1 MDKPLISVIIP
12 VKNGTNYLGEALES
26 LRRQNLNLEIIVV
39 DDGSTDATAEL
50 AEKAGCV
57 VLRHPVS
64 RGQVAAKNTGIAAAK
79 GGYILFLDHDDRVR
93 DGALSTMLDALQ
105 AAPEASAVQAM
116 VKDFRSPEI
125 PDLPG
130 ILVRPE
136 PFYGLFTGAI
146 LIRREVFDR
155 IGPFSEN
162 VHAGEIIEW
171 FSRVEAIGG
180 KVIKLDLVST
190 DRRIHQTNFGRTD
203 RQEEMKNYAAVLRER
218 LKALISQDLP
228 RNPGAEL

>member
-26 LRRQNLNLEIIVV
+26 LRRQDLNLEIIVV
-39 DDGSTDATAEL
+39 DDGSTDETAKL
-50 AEKAGCV
+50 AREAGCV

-64 RGQVAAKNTGIAAAK
+64 RGQVAGKNTGLSAAK
-79 GGYILFLDHDDRVR
+79 GDFILFLDHDDRVR

-146 LIRREVFDR
+146 LIRREVFDK

-162 VHAGEIIEW
+162 VHTGEIIEW
-171 FSRVEAIGG
+171 FSRLEAQGMQV
-180 KVIKLDLVST
+180 KKLDLVST

-203 RQEEMKNYAAVLRER
+203 RTEEMKNYAAVLRER
-218 LKALISQDLP
+218 LKAL
-228 RNPGAEL
+228 RK

>member
-1 MDKPLISVIIP
+1 MDNPLVSVIIP
-12 VKNGTNYLGEALES
+12 VKNGTNYLGEALTS
-26 LRRQNLNLEIIVV
+26 LRRQGLNLEIIVV
-39 DDGSTDATAEL
+39 DDGSTDGTAVL
-50 AEKAGCV
+50 AREAGCV
-57 VLRHPVS
+57 VLQHPVS
-64 RGQVAAKNTGIAAAK
+64 KGQVAAKNTGVAAAK
-79 GGYILFLDHDDRVR
+79 GNYILFLDHDDKVR
-93 DGALSTMLDALQ
+93 DGALRAMLEALQ
-105 AAPEASAVQAM
+105 ADPGAWAVQAM

-162 VHAGEIIEW
+162 VRAGEIIEW
-171 FSRVEAIGG
+171 FSRMEAQGMMV
-180 KVIKLDLVST
+180 KKMDLVST

-203 RQEEMKNYAAVLRER
+203 KTEEMKNYAAVLRER
-218 LKALISQDLP
+218 LKAP
-228 RNPGAEL
+228 RNQ

>member
-26 LRRQNLNLEIIVV
+26 LRRQSLNLEIIVV

-50 AEKAGCV
+50 AEKAGCI

-79 GGYILFLDHDDRVR
+79 SDFILFLDHDDRVR
-93 DGALSTMLDALQ
+93 DGALRTMLDALQ

-218 LKALISQDLP
+218 LKALRSQDLP

>member
-50 AEKAGCV
+50 AEKAACV

-79 GGYILFLDHDDRVR
+79 GEYILFLDHDDKVR
-93 DGALSTMLDALQ
+93 DGALRTMLDALQ
-105 AAPEASAVQAM
+105 EAPEASAVQAM

-146 LIRREVFDR
+146 LIRREVFDK
-155 IGPFSEN
+155 IGLFSEN
-162 VHAGEIIEW
+162 VHTGEIIEW

-218 LKALISQDLP
+218 LKAL
-228 RNPGAEL
+228 RKN

>member
-1 MDKPLISVIIP
+1 MDKSLISVIIP

-26 LRRQNLNLEIIVV
+26 LRRQELNLEIIVV

-79 GGYILFLDHDDRVR
+79 GGYILFLDHDDKVR
-93 DGALSTMLDALQ
+93 DGALRTMLDALQ

-146 LIRREVFDR
+146 LIRREVFDK

-162 VHAGEIIEW
+162 VHTGEIIEW
-171 FSRVEAIGG
+171 FSRLEAQGMQV
-180 KVIKLDLVST
+180 KKLDLVST

-203 RQEEMKNYAAVLRER
+203 RTEEMKNYAAVLRER
-218 LKALISQDLP
+218 LKAL
-228 RNPGAEL
+228 RK

>member
-1 MDKPLISVIIP
+1 MDSPLISVIIP
-12 VKNGTNYLGEALES
+12 VKNGTNYLSEALES
-26 LRRQNLNLEIIVV
+26 LRRQELNLEILVV
-39 DDGSTDATAEL
+39 DDGSTDNTAAL
-50 AEKAGCV
+50 AREAGCV
-57 VLRHPVS
+57 VLQHPVS
-64 RGQVAAKNTGIAAAK
+64 KGQVAAKNTGIAAAK
-79 GGYILFLDHDDRVR
+79 GDYILFLDHDDKVR
-93 DGALSTMLDALQ
+93 DGALCTMLDALQ
-105 AAPEASAVQAM
+105 ADSGAWAVQAM

-162 VHAGEIIEW
+162 VHTGEIIEW
-171 FSRVEAIGG
+171 FSRLEAQGMQV
-180 KVIKLDLVST
+180 KKLDLVST

-203 RQEEMKNYAAVLRER
+203 KTEEMKNYAAVLRER
-218 LKALISQDLP
+218 LKAL
-228 RNPGAEL
+228 RKN

>member
-1 MDKPLISVIIP
+1 MDNKPLISVIIP

-79 GGYILFLDHDDRVR
+79 GEYILFLDHDDKVR
-93 DGALSTMLDALQ
+93 DGALNTMLDALQ

-146 LIRREVFDR
+146 LIRREVFDK

-162 VHAGEIIEW
+162 VHTGEIIEW
-171 FSRVEAIGG
+171 FSRVEATGG
-180 KVIKLDLVST
+180 KVIKLNLVST

-218 LKALISQDLP
+218 LKAL
-228 RNPGAEL
+228 RKN

>member
-79 GGYILFLDHDDRVR
+79 GEYILFLDHDDKVR

-146 LIRREVFDR
+146 LIRREVFDK

-162 VHAGEIIEW
+162 VHTGEIIEW

-218 LKALISQDLP
+218 LKALRSQDLP

>member
-1 MDKPLISVIIP
+1 MVNPLISVIIP

-26 LRRQNLNLEIIVV
+26 LRRQELNLEIIVV
-39 DDGSTDATAEL
+39 DDGSTDSTAEL
-50 AEKAGCV
+50 ARKAGCV
-57 VLRHPVS
+57 VIQHPVS
-64 RGQVAAKNTGIAAAK
+64 RGQVAAKNTGINAAT
-79 GGYILFLDHDDRVR
+79 GEFILFLDHDDRVR
-93 DGALSTMLDALQ
+93 DGALKTMLEALQ

-146 LIRREVFDR
+146 LIRREVFDQ

-162 VHAGEIIEW
+162 VHTGEIIEW
-171 FSRVEAIGG
+171 FSRVEATGG

-203 RQEEMKNYAAVLRER
+203 KLEEMKNYAAILRER
-218 LKALISQDLP
+218 LKTL
-228 RNPGAEL
+228 RK

>member
-26 LRRQNLNLEIIVV
+26 LRRQSLNLEIIVV

-50 AEKAGCV
+50 AEKAACV

-79 GGYILFLDHDDRVR
+79 GEYILFLDHDDKVR
-93 DGALSTMLDALQ
+93 DGALRTMLDALQ
-105 AAPEASAVQAM
+105 EAPEASAVQAM

-146 LIRREVFDR
+146 LIRREVFDK
-155 IGPFSEN
+155 IGLFSEN
-162 VHAGEIIEW
+162 VHTGEIIEW

-218 LKALISQDLP
+218 LIAL
-228 RNPGAEL
+228 RKN

>member
-1 MDKPLISVIIP
+1 MDSPLISVIIP
-12 VKNGTNYLGEALES
+12 VKNGTNYLSEALES
-26 LRRQNLNLEIIVV
+26 LRRQELNLEILVV
-39 DDGSTDATAEL
+39 DDGSTDNTAAL
-50 AEKAGCV
+50 AREAGCV
-57 VLRHPVS
+57 VLQHPVS
-64 RGQVAAKNTGIAAAK
+64 KGQVAAKNTGIAAAK
-79 GGYILFLDHDDRVR
+79 GDYILFLDHDDKVR
-93 DGALSTMLDALQ
+93 DGALCTMLDALQ
-105 AAPEASAVQAM
+105 ADSGAWAVQAM

-162 VHAGEIIEW
+162 VHTGEIIEW
-171 FSRVEAIGG
+171 FSRLEAQGMQV
-180 KVIKLDLVST
+180 KKLDLVST

-203 RQEEMKNYAAVLRER
+203 KTEEMKNYAAVIRER
-218 LKALISQDLP
+218 LKAL
-228 RNPGAEL
+228 RKN

>member
-12 VKNGTNYLGEALES
+12 VKNGTNYLGEALDS

-79 GGYILFLDHDDRVR
+79 GGYILFLDHDDKVR
-93 DGALSTMLDALQ
+93 DGALNTMLDALQ

-146 LIRREVFDR
+146 LIRREVFDK

-162 VHAGEIIEW
+162 VHTGEIIEW

-218 LKALISQDLP
+218 LKAL
-228 RNPGAEL
+228 RKN

>member
-1 MDKPLISVIIP
+1 MDNSLISVIIP
-12 VKNGTNYLGEALES
+12 VKNGTNYLAEALES

-50 AEKAGCV
+50 ARKAGCV
-57 VLRHPVS
+57 VLQHPVS

-79 GGYILFLDHDDRVR
+79 GDFILFLDHDDRVR
-93 DGALSTMLDALQ
+93 DGALQIMLEALQ

-146 LIRREVFDR
+146 LIRREVFDK

-162 VHAGEIIEW
+162 VHTGEIIEW

-180 KVIKLDLVST
+180 KVTKLDLIST

-203 RQEEMKNYAAVLRER
+203 RAEEMKNYAAILRER
-218 LKALISQDLP
+218 LKALKSQ
-228 RNPGAEL
+228 NTPGDSCAEL

>member
-26 LRRQNLNLEIIVV
+26 LRRQSLNLEIIVV

-50 AEKAGCV
+50 AEKAGCI

-79 GGYILFLDHDDRVR
+79 SDFILFLDHDDRVR
-93 DGALSTMLDALQ
+93 DGALRTMLDALQ

-218 LKALISQDLP
+218 LKALRSQDLP
-228 RNPGAEL
+228 RDPGAEL

>member
-57 VLRHPVS
+57 VLRHHVS

-79 GGYILFLDHDDRVR
+79 GGYILFLDHDDKVR
-93 DGALSTMLDALQ
+93 DGALNTMLDALQ

-146 LIRREVFDR
+146 LIRREVFDK

-162 VHAGEIIEW
+162 VHTGEIIEW

-218 LKALISQDLP
+218 LKAL
-228 RNPGAEL
+228 RKN

>member
-26 LRRQNLNLEIIVV
+26 LRRQELNLEIIVV
-39 DDGSTDATAEL
+39 DDGSTDNTAAL
-50 AEKAGCV
+50 ARQVGCT
-57 VLRHPVS
+57 VLQHTVS
-64 RGQVAAKNTGIAAAK
+64 KGQVAAKNTGIAAAK
-79 GGYILFLDHDDRVR
+79 GDYILFLDHDDKIR
-93 DGALSTMLDALQ
+93 DGALRIMLEALQ

-125 PDLPG
+125 PDLSG
-130 ILVRPE
+130 VLIRPE

-155 IGPFSEN
+155 IGPFSDN
-162 VHAGEIIEW
+162 VRTGEIIEW
-171 FSRVEAIGG
+171 FSRMEAQGMQV
-180 KVIKLDLVST
+180 KKLDLVST

-203 RQEEMKNYAAVLRER
+203 REEEMRNYAAILRER
-218 LKALISQDLP
+218 LKAL
-228 RNPGAEL
+228 RKN

>member
-12 VKNGTNYLGEALES
+12 VKNGINYLGEALDS

-79 GGYILFLDHDDRVR
+79 GGYILFLDHDDKVR
-93 DGALSTMLDALQ
+93 DGALNTMLDALQ

-146 LIRREVFDR
+146 LIRREVFDK

-162 VHAGEIIEW
+162 VHTGEIIEW
-171 FSRVEAIGG
+171 FSRVEATGG

-218 LKALISQDLP
+218 LKAL
-228 RNPGAEL
+228 RKN

>member
-26 LRRQNLNLEIIVV
+26 LRRQELNLEIIVV

-50 AEKAGCV
+50 AREAGCV

-64 RGQVAAKNTGIAAAK
+64 RGQVAGKNTGLSAAK
-79 GGYILFLDHDDRVR
+79 GDFILFLDHDDKVR
-93 DGALSTMLDALQ
+93 DGALRTMLEALQ
-105 AAPEASAVQAM
+105 ADPEASAVQAM

-146 LIRREVFDR
+146 LIRREVFDK

-162 VHAGEIIEW
+162 VHTGEIIEW
-171 FSRVEAIGG
+171 FSRLEAQGMQV
-180 KVIKLDLVST
+180 KKLDLVST

-203 RQEEMKNYAAVLRER
+203 RTEEMKNYAAVLRER
-218 LKALISQDLP
+218 LKAL
-228 RNPGAEL
+228 RK

>member
-79 GGYILFLDHDDRVR
+79 GGYILFLDHDDKVR
-93 DGALSTMLDALQ
+93 DGALNTMLDALQ

-146 LIRREVFDR
+146 LIRREVFDK

-162 VHAGEIIEW
+162 VHTGEIIEW

-218 LKALISQDLP
+218 LKAL
-228 RNPGAEL
+228 RKN

>member
-50 AEKAGCV
+50 AEKAACV

-79 GGYILFLDHDDRVR
+79 GEYILFLDHDDKVR
-93 DGALSTMLDALQ
+93 DGALRTMLDALQ
-105 AAPEASAVQAM
+105 EAPEASAVQAM

-146 LIRREVFDR
+146 LIRREVFDK
-155 IGPFSEN
+155 IGLFSEN

-190 DRRIHQTNFGRTD
+190 DRRLHQTNFGRTD

-218 LKALISQDLP
+218 LKALRSQDLP

>member
-1 MDKPLISVIIP
+1 MDSPLVSVIIP
-12 VKNGTNYLGEALES
+12 VKNGTNYLSEALES
-26 LRRQNLNLEIIVV
+26 LRRQELNLEILVV
-39 DDGSTDATAEL
+39 DDGSTDNTAAL
-50 AEKAGCV
+50 AREAGCV
-57 VLRHPVS
+57 VLQHPVS
-64 RGQVAAKNTGIAAAK
+64 KGQVAAKNTGIAAAK
-79 GGYILFLDHDDRVR
+79 GNYILFLDHDDKVR
-93 DGALSTMLDALQ
+93 DGALSTMLEALQ
-105 AAPEASAVQAM
+105 ADPGVWAVQAM

-130 ILVRPE
+130 ILIRPE

-171 FSRVEAIGG
+171 FSRMEEQNLPV
-180 KVIKLDLVST
+180 KKLDLVAT

-203 RQEEMKNYAAVLRER
+203 RAEEMKNYAAVLRER
-218 LKALISQDLP
+218 LKAL
-228 RNPGAEL
+228 RKN

>member
-1 MDKPLISVIIP
+1 MDKSLISVIIP

-26 LRRQNLNLEIIVV
+26 LRRQELNLEIIVV

-50 AEKAGCV
+50 AREAGCV

-64 RGQVAAKNTGIAAAK
+64 RGQVAGKNTGLSAAK
-79 GGYILFLDHDDRVR
+79 GDFILFLDHDDKVR
-93 DGALSTMLDALQ
+93 DGALRTMLDALQ

-146 LIRREVFDR
+146 LIRREVFDK

-162 VHAGEIIEW
+162 VHTGEIIEW
-171 FSRVEAIGG
+171 FSRLEAQGMQV
-180 KVIKLDLVST
+180 KKLDLVST

-203 RQEEMKNYAAVLRER
+203 RTEEMKNYAAVLRER
-218 LKALISQDLP
+218 LKAL
-228 RNPGAEL
+228 RK

>member
-1 MDKPLISVIIP
+1 MDNSLISVIIP
-12 VKNGTNYLGEALES
+12 VKNGTNYLGEAVES

-50 AEKAGCV
+50 ARNAGCV
-57 VLRHPVS
+57 VLQHPVS

-79 GGYILFLDHDDRVR
+79 GDFILFLDHDDRVR
-93 DGALSTMLDALQ
+93 DGALQIMLEALQ

-125 PDLPG
+125 PDLPD

-146 LIRREVFDR
+146 LIRREVFDK

-162 VHAGEIIEW
+162 VHTGEIIEW

-180 KVIKLDLVST
+180 KVTKLDLIST

-203 RQEEMKNYAAVLRER
+203 RAEEMKNYAAILRER
-218 LKALISQDLP
+218 LKALKSQNSPGDS
-228 RNPGAEL
+228 GAEL

>member
-26 LRRQNLNLEIIVV
+26 LRRQSLNLEIIVV

-50 AEKAGCV
+50 AEKAACV

-79 GGYILFLDHDDRVR
+79 GEYILFLDHDDKVR
-93 DGALSTMLDALQ
+93 DGALRTMLDALQ
-105 AAPEASAVQAM
+105 EAPEASAVQAM

-146 LIRREVFDR
+146 LIRREVFDK
-155 IGPFSEN
+155 IGLFSEN
-162 VHAGEIIEW
+162 VHTGEIIEW

-218 LKALISQDLP
+218 LKALRSQDLP

>member
-50 AEKAGCV
+50 AEKAACV

-64 RGQVAAKNTGIAAAK
+64 HGPVAAKNTGIAAAK
-79 GGYILFLDHDDRVR
+79 GEYILFLDHDDKVR
-93 DGALSTMLDALQ
+93 DGALRTMLDALQ
-105 AAPEASAVQAM
+105 EAPEASAVQAM

-146 LIRREVFDR
+146 LIRREVFDK
-155 IGPFSEN
+155 IGLFSEN

-190 DRRIHQTNFGRTD
+190 NRRIHQTNFGRTN
-203 RQEEMKNYAAVLRER
+203 RQEEMKNYASVLRER
-218 LKALISQDLP
+218 LKALRSQDLP